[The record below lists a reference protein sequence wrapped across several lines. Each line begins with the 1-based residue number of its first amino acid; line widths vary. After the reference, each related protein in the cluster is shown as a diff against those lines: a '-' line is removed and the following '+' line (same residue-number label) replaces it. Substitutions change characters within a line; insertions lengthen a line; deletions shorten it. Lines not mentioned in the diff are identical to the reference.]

1 MLMRR
6 IACLLLLGL
15 SAFTT
20 LAQTN
25 SDVQTIGDVSFAVPE
40 GWTYAAGAGGGGM
53 MSLKD
58 GQRFAVMAVWPPMVS
73 SGNVDVDLET
83 AWKTIVLGGGGY
95 QGIPRK
101 PYYQI
106 SHTVGY
112 PGKRADDSS
121 VNRANYT
128 RLYVLET
135 GRMFIPVQCVG
146 TDGVALNA
154 VEHITNA
161 MLGSVR
167 LAPLKASPI
176 KIHLTI
182 ADMVGHWT
190 SGAGTQLNF
199 YNSSTGAYQSS
210 STSFYGAGYT
220 IASDGSFTYQM
231 SGMMNN
237 NMTRDSDTGVVQFEN
252 QFVVFKGRAHVVR
265 YRFMNIQQAI
275 DGSTVITFLPPAA
288 NPATISYIRD
298 SEYWVRKPGK

>member
-1 MLMRR
+1 MRR
-6 IACLLLLGL
+6 IVRAVLVFLMVSPVLCQG
-15 SAFTT
+15 
-20 LAQTN
+20 QGG
-25 SDVQTIGDVSFAVPE
+25 VQGFGDVTFAVPD
-40 GWTYAAGAGGGGM
+40 GWTYAAGQGGGGM

-73 SGNVDVDLET
+73 SGNADTDLLT
-83 AWKTIVLGGGGY
+83 AWNTIVIAGGGY
-95 QGIPRK
+95 RGAPAK

-135 GRMFIPVQCVG
+135 GRMFIPVQCVA

-154 VEHITNA
+154 VEYITNA

-176 KIHLTI
+176 KTNITVP
-182 ADMVGHWT
+182 DMVGHWT

-199 YNSSTGAYQSS
+199 YSSSTGAYQSS

-220 IASDGSFTYQM
+220 IAADGSFTYQM

-237 NMTRDSDTGVVQFEN
+237 NVTRDNDAGVVQFDKE
-252 QFVVFKGRAHVVR
+252 FVVFKGRAHVVR
-265 YRFMNIQQAI
+265 YRFLNIQQAI

-288 NPATISYIRD
+288 NPATLSFIRD